1 MSLPLTRRIAQA
13 ALLLGAAAAP
23 LVGAGAAHAAAPQQ
37 AGMGGLTA
45 VDGTELG
52 STVDHAS
59 QSATGL
65 AAHGGGQAVQT
76 ALPGAARLVGTA
88 GTTAAPVAHQGAA
101 QATDAAGRV
110 VGATAE
116 SLPVAGALPD
126 AGTLPADELPL
137 RALPLG

>member
-23 LVGAGAAHAAAPQQ
+23 LIGAGAAHAATPQQ
-37 AGMGGLTA
+37 DGVGALTA
-45 VDGTELG
+45 MDGTGLG

-65 AAHGGGQAVQT
+65 AARGSGQAVQT
-76 ALPGAARLVGTA
+76 ALPAAAHLVGTT
-88 GTTAAPVAHQGAA
+88 GTTAAPMAQHGAT

-110 VGATAE
+110 VGATTE

-126 AGTLPADELPL
+126 TGTLPTDQLPL
-137 RALPLG
+137 KALPLG